1 MTEWITTD
9 DSPSTENHAKEVV
22 TFDGVICVLRTRW
35 VILTTRRYSR
45 GDEFLPEPDHQKERC
60 HQNLHLFAF
69 LANEEKSSGI
79 SRFGSCSFRRAR
91 TTTRELF
98 GSRLIDSRVAWR
110 SWRVTRCLVTEPPMA
125 RETMK
130 PTFGDV
136 NSGSLSKYPTRVLV
150 LDLIG
155 DFVTRV
161 KSS

>member
-1 MTEWITTD
+1 
-9 DSPSTENHAKEVV
+9 
-22 TFDGVICVLRTRW
+22 
-35 VILTTRRYSR
+35 
-45 GDEFLPEPDHQKERC
+45 
-60 HQNLHLFAF
+60 
-69 LANEEKSSGI
+69 
-79 SRFGSCSFRRAR
+79 
-91 TTTRELF
+91 
-98 GSRLIDSRVAWR
+98 
-110 SWRVTRCLVTEPPMA
+110 MA